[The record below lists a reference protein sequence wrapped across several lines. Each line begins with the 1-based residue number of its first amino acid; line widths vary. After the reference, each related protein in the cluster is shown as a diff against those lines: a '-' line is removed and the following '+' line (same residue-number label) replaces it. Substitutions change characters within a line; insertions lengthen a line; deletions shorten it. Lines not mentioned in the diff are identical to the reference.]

1 MEELRNMKKSFLPS
15 VKVLKNELL
24 QNNDKD
30 IPAEPSSERLMK
42 SLKKTKYCF

>member
-1 MEELRNMKKSFLPS
+1 MEELRNMKKSF
-15 VKVLKNELL
+15 KVLKNELL